1 VLPLIGGGRT
11 RFQPV
16 YVGNVADA
24 VVAALE
30 DPASRGRTY
39 ELGGPQVYSF
49 RELMEIM
56 LETIERR
63 RLLMSLPF
71 SLARGL
77 ALFCEVLPS
86 PPLTRDQVELMRADN
101 IVTGDNGLDVFG
113 IRPQSLKVILPTYL

>member
-1 VLPLIGGGRT
+1 
-11 RFQPV
+11 
-16 YVGNVADA
+16 
-24 VVAALE
+24 
-30 DPASRGRTY
+30 
-39 ELGGPQVYSF
+39 
-49 RELMEIM
+49 MEIM

-113 IRPQSLKVILPTYL
+113 IRPQSLEVILPTYLDRYRPGGRFTGRSPLVSA